1 MIDIWSQLMN
11 TSYPAPL
18 TFGAIGDAYGFC
30 FEFANEEFVQ
40 QHNDLRYHQHPEFD
54 NIRPGNYSDD
64 TQMQLALA
72 ELLIS
77 GERWTPLTVAEAFV
91 RTFKRDPRPG
101 YARRFAALLN
111 DVESGAELVQ
121 RLRPES
127 ERNGAAM
134 RAPVIGLLPEIEDVI
149 EYATVQASVTHRT
162 DGGINSAVA
171 AALTSHY
178 FVYNLGAKQDL
189 TIFLNDCV
197 PVYDWSQSWT
207 GHVPIHG
214 MSTVHAAVT
223 AITSS
228 HSLSEVLKKCVAF
241 TGDVDSVAAIAC
253 ACVSSLSEFPRNI
266 PDNLWHN
273 IESSTYGRD
282 YLVEMDRKVRSTVLD
297 M

>member
-1 MIDIWSQLMN
+1 MIDIWSQLVN
-11 TSYPAPL
+11 TSIPSPL

-30 FEFANEEFVQ
+30 FEFADEKFVH
-40 QHNDLRYHQHPEFD
+40 QHNDLQYHQHPEFD

-101 YARRFAALLN
+101 YARRFAALLH

-134 RAPVIGLLPEIEDVI
+134 RAPVIGLLPKIEDVI

-171 AALTSHY
+171 TAMMSHY
-178 FVYNLGAKQDL
+178 FVYDLGSTNDL
-189 TIFLNDCV
+189 PIFLTD
-197 PVYDWSQSWT
+197 
-207 GHVPIHG
+207 
-214 MSTVHAAVT
+214 
-223 AITSS
+223 
-228 HSLSEVLKKCVAF
+228 
-241 TGDVDSVAAIAC
+241 
-253 ACVSSLSEFPRNI
+253 
-266 PDNLWHN
+266 
-273 IESSTYGRD
+273 
-282 YLVEMDRKVRSTVLD
+282 
-297 M
+297 